1 MALLT
6 SRFKRRYQVKFSFR
20 FSSLHRKVF
29 DCFQW
34 TIWKRLQSAVFL
46 FSQFQQG
53 NSQHSLGEQ
62 HYPKYSPSLYRLKMG
77 VNQTQRTLRNIRII
91 NPKMCPHMCFQA
103 FLKDHRWGLA
113 STKISDCQ
121 HCHPITAFYHF
132 KITVYSKAC
141 FNRTE
146 LLAFQRGSS
155 KTPLNVILS
164 S

>member
-1 MALLT
+1 M
-6 SRFKRRYQVKFSFR
+6 
-20 FSSLHRKVF
+20 
-29 DCFQW
+29 
-34 TIWKRLQSAVFL
+34 FL

-77 VNQTQRTLRNIRII
+77 VNQTQRTLRNIRIN
-91 NPKMCPHMCFQA
+91 NPKMCPHMCFQ
-103 FLKDHRWGLA
+103 FLLKDHRWGLA

-121 HCHPITAFYHF
+121 HCHPITAFYRF

-146 LLAFQRGSS
+146 SLAFQHGSS

-164 S
+164 SSFETVYVFIKWSCILDQPVSNQGKLCFPVDCTD